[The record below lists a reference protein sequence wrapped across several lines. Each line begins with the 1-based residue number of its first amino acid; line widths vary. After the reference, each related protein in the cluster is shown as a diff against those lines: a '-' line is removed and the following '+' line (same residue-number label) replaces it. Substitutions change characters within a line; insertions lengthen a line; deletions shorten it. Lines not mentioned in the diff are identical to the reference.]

1 MARAAV
7 KAVVAVKVAVKAVV
21 VVKVVK
27 VVVAVVAAK
36 AVASAEPSD
45 QTPPGWRAAMNQVST
60 RRRSFSDRRR
70 SFFQVARAGRA
81 VIASVRHQP
90 YDATHA

>member
-1 MARAAV
+1 MAAVAVKAV
-7 KAVVAVKVAVKAVV
+7 KAVVAVKV
-21 VVKVVK
+21 
-27 VVVAVVAAK
+27 VVVAKAAVAAK

-70 SFFQVARAGRA
+70 SLFQVARAGRA
-81 VIASVRHQP
+81 VITSVRHQP

>member
-1 MARAAV
+1 MAVRAAAKAVVAVKAV
-7 KAVVAVKVAVKAVV
+7 KAVVAVKV
-21 VVKVVK
+21 
-27 VVVAVVAAK
+27 VVVAKAAVAAK

-70 SFFQVARAGRA
+70 SFF
-81 VIASVRHQP
+81 
-90 YDATHA
+90 

>member
-1 MARAAV
+1 MAVRAAA
-7 KAVVAVKVAVKAVV
+7 KAVVAVKV
-21 VVKVVK
+21 
-27 VVVAVVAAK
+27 VVVAKAAVAAK

-70 SFFQVARAGRA
+70 SLFQVARAGRA

-90 YDATHA
+90 YDARHA